1 MTNNAKNYYYAITIG
16 PVVDTILMSSKPLGL
31 WFSSY
36 IFSEFSRRIC
46 TSIANDI
53 KGEIILPHFDKNKHG
68 KIFTAVGMFPDRI
81 IFKSDKE
88 YVAIKDAIDEVRSDF
103 VSVVFTDSTLKDY
116 FYFHLL
122 QLNLSDGD
130 SIIESFSGPLDS
142 MELNRPFMAGQLV
155 EKMKKL
161 VTDSENVKKTTLFN
175 NIYLSEL
182 NLLRKETK
190 ETYEIRDLGEICKN
204 FDEKKR
210 FKSQKYYALIQA
222 DGDRVGELLKILSKG
237 SGNLSYLEKG
247 IKDFSNKIFEYASSL
262 PVILKKYGG
271 SLIYAGGD
279 DLLALVPVYQKNG
292 QSLLALCDEINAAFK
307 KKLEVDSVSIS
318 FGISIFY
325 YKYPLYEAFKQVQ
338 YQLFGVAKDK
348 KYKDCIALTVQKHS
362 GQTMNLI
369 IKNKTG
375 QADNLVDKLYE
386 LISTGKIGSST
397 GSSSGEVS
405 ENNSIMYHLMNN
417 KFFFIFAMKQA
428 IQEKKP
434 QIIKNAFNNYFD
446 HVTQKEEGH
455 IREKV
460 NYVQTLVE
468 TLMEMAN
475 AFNTTMSEEEINKV
489 VDDVF
494 EKVINILRYRKF
506 LTEKGDD

>member
-1 MTNNAKNYYYAITIG
+1 M
-16 PVVDTILMSSKPLGL
+16 
-31 WFSSY
+31 
-36 IFSEFSRRIC
+36 
-46 TSIANDI
+46 
-53 KGEIILPHFDKNKHG
+53 
-68 KIFTAVGMFPDRI
+68 
-81 IFKSDKE
+81 
-88 YVAIKDAIDEVRSDF
+88 
-103 VSVVFTDSTLKDY
+103 
-116 FYFHLL
+116 
-122 QLNLSDGD
+122 
-130 SIIESFSGPLDS
+130 
-142 MELNRPFMAGQLV
+142 
-155 EKMKKL
+155 
-161 VTDSENVKKTTLFN
+161 
-175 NIYLSEL
+175 
-182 NLLRKETK
+182 
-190 ETYEIRDLGEICKN
+190 
-204 FDEKKR
+204 
-210 FKSQKYYALIQA
+210 
-222 DGDRVGELLKILSKG
+222 
-237 SGNLSYLEKG
+237 
-247 IKDFSNKIFEYASSL
+247 
-262 PVILKKYGG
+262 
-271 SLIYAGGD
+271 
-279 DLLALVPVYQKNG
+279 
-292 QSLLALCDEINAAFK
+292 ALCDEINAAFK

-348 KYKDCIALTVQKHS
+348 KYKECIALTVQKHS

>member
-1 MTNNAKNYYYAITIG
+1 MITEEKNYYYAITIG

-46 TSIANDI
+46 KSIANDI
-53 KGEIILPHFDKNKHG
+53 KGDIILPHFDENGHG
-68 KIFTAVGMFPDRI
+68 EIFTAVGMFPDRI

-88 YVAIKDAIDEVRSDF
+88 YDAIKGKIDKVKKEF
-103 VSVVFTDSTLKDY
+103 VNDVFKDSTLTNY

-122 QLNLSDGD
+122 QLNLFDGD

-155 EKMKKL
+155 EKMKKI
-161 VTDSENVKKTTLFN
+161 VTDNENVKKTSLFN
-175 NIYLSEL
+175 KEYLSEL
-182 NLLRKETK
+182 NLLRKEK
-190 ETYEIRDLGEICKN
+190 YEIRDLGEICKN

-222 DGDRVGELLKILSKG
+222 DGDRVGELLRKLSEG
-237 SGNLSYLEKG
+237 VSNLTDLETR
-247 IKDFSNKIFEYASSL
+247 IKEFSKKIFAYASKL
-262 PVILKKYGG
+262 PDILKNYGG

-279 DLLALVPVYQKNG
+279 DLLALVPVYQKDG
-292 QSLLALCDEINAAFK
+292 QSLLALCDEINATFK
-307 KKLEVDSVSIS
+307 NQLCDNSVSIS

-362 GQTMNLI
+362 GQNMNLI

-375 QADNLVDKLYE
+375 QSDNLVEKLLDYQYL
-386 LISTGKIGSST
+386 LI
-397 GSSSGEVS
+397 
-405 ENNSIMYHLMNN
+405 
-417 KFFFIFAMKQA
+417 FF
-428 IQEKKP
+428 
-434 QIIKNAFNNYFD
+434 
-446 HVTQKEEGH
+446 
-455 IREKV
+455 
-460 NYVQTLVE
+460 
-468 TLMEMAN
+468 
-475 AFNTTMSEEEINKV
+475 
-489 VDDVF
+489 
-494 EKVINILRYRKF
+494 
-506 LTEKGDD
+506 